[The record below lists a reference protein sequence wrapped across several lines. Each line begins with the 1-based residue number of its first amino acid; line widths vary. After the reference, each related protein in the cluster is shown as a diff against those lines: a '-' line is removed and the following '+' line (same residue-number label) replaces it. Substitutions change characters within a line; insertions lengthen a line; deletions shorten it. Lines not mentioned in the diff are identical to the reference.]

1 MKIGVDK
8 NQLQK
13 GSHEKSNRYN
23 HSRLTGMGHELV
35 PLPLPYGDYC
45 LVTDQ
50 MQETIDRRGA
60 KLKKADLVGDIKVS
74 VDRKNSIDEICGN
87 VCSSTSAH
95 ARFRDEVILAQK
107 CGCKFYVLVED
118 ENIKNLDELGKWV
131 NPREKKYFVMK
142 ARQDKG
148 YKLKFPLPKQP
159 PASGKT
165 LAKALRTM
173 QEKYGIE
180 VVFAKPKDAARVMV
194 EILTKDQNGL

>member
-1 MKIGVDK
+1 MCMKIGVDK
-8 NQLQK
+8 NQVQS
-13 GSHEKSNRYN
+13 GSHYKSNLKN
-23 HSRLTGMGHELV
+23 HMLLERMGYELV
-35 PLPLPYGDYC
+35 PIPMIFGDYC
-45 LVTDQ
+45 IITDQ

-60 KLKKADLVGDIKVS
+60 KLKKADLVGDIKVA

-87 VCSSTSAH
+87 VCSTTRGH
-95 ARFRDEVILAQK
+95 ERFRDECILAQK

-118 ENIKNLDELGKWV
+118 EKIKNLDDLEHWV

-148 YKLKFPLPKQP
+148 YKLKYPLPKQP

-194 EILTKDQNGL
+194 ELLTKR

>member
-1 MKIGVDK
+1 MKIAVDK
-8 NQLQK
+8 NQVQK
-13 GSHEKSNRYN
+13 GSHAESNKYN
-23 HSRLTGMGHELV
+23 HMMLKRMGHELFS
-35 PLPLPYGDYC
+35 LPLPIGDYC
-45 LVTDQ
+45 ILTDE
-50 MQETIDRRGA
+50 MRETIDRRRTR
-60 KLKKADLVGDIKVS
+60 LKKMDLIGDIKVA

-87 VCSSTSAH
+87 VCSTARGH
-95 ARFRDEVILAQK
+95 ERFRDECILAQK

-118 ENIKNLDELGKWV
+118 ENIKNLDDLEHWV

-148 YKLKFPLPKQP
+148 YKLKYPLPKQP

-194 EILTKDQNGL
+194 ELLTEEGD

>member
-23 HSRLTGMGHELV
+23 HSRLKGMGHELV

-50 MQETIDRRGA
+50 MQETIDRRGL
-60 KLKKADLVGDIKVS
+60 KLKKADLVGDIKVA

-87 VCSSTSAH
+87 VCSSTASH
-95 ARFRDEVILAQK
+95 DRFRDECILAQK

-118 ENIKNLDELGKWV
+118 ETVVNLDDLEHWE
-131 NPREKKYFVMK
+131 NPRAKLYFIQK
-142 ARQDKG
+142 ARLAKG
-148 YKLKFPLPKQP
+148 YKPKHQLAKQP

-180 VVFAKPKDAARVMV
+180 VVFTKPMDAARKII
-194 EILTKDQNGL
+194 ELLTQ

>member
-1 MKIGVDK
+1 MRIAVDK
-8 NQLQK
+8 NQVQK
-13 GSHEKSNRYN
+13 GSHARSNGYN
-23 HSRLTGMGHELV
+23 HRRLRDMGHELV
-35 PLPLPYGDYC
+35 PIPLPYGDYC
-45 LVTDQ
+45 LVTEDV
-50 MQETIDRRGA
+50 QETIDRRGA
-60 KLKKADLVGDIKVS
+60 KLKKADLVGDIKVA

-87 VCSSTSAH
+87 VCSTTRGH
-95 ARFRDEVILAQK
+95 ERFRDECILAQK

-118 ENIKNLDELGKWV
+118 EKIKNLDDLEHWV

-148 YKLKFPLPKQP
+148 CKLKYPLPKQP

-194 EILTKDQNGL
+194 ELLTER